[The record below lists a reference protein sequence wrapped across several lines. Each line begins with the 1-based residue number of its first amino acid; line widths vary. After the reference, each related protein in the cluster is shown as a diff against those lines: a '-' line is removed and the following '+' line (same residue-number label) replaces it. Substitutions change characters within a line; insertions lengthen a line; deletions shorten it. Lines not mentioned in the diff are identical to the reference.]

1 MWRFLERAQLLRAM
15 TDFFSIA
22 FHFFRMT
29 LAHRFSP
36 QRLCRTPEPFPVTDV
51 GTNIAQYDQVLATK
65 LAIAYGIG
73 LEVAFRATG
82 SLPVGTAVDLACGPG
97 HYTLC
102 LARYLHCQS
111 VVGFDLSPGMV
122 DIANRNAAE
131 QGLQNQVE
139 FRLGD
144 VTRIEGVE
152 AATAHVSSFTHATH
166 HMPDLPTVQA
176 VLREMDRITKPEGLV
191 MVMDLVR
198 LRTRE
203 ITEQYVN
210 TVGHDYVARGLDRFF
225 EDFRNSMYAAWTA
238 EELHE
243 AIPRRSARWWCHIIP
258 RGLPTIQL
266 IFGLPVGRKRLFV
279 RSGFPWTPQQNPVPP
294 DMRMEWRLLRWSLK
308 LGRYWYVP
316 PG

>member
-1 MWRFLERAQLLRAM
+1 M
-15 TDFFSIA
+15 TEGVA
-22 FHFFRMT
+22 
-29 LAHRFSP
+29 
-36 QRLCRTPEPFPVTDV
+36 
-51 GTNIAQYDQVLATK
+51 NIAQYGQVLATK
-65 LAIAYGIG
+65 LAIAYAVG

-82 SLPVGTAVDLACGPG
+82 SLPVPVAVDLGCGPG
-97 HYTLC
+97 QYTVQ
-102 LARYLHCQS
+102 LARFLKC
-111 VVGFDLSPGMV
+111 GKALGIDLSAGMV
-122 DIANRNAAE
+122 EAARRNAVE
-131 QGLQNQVE
+131 QGLENRVHFE
-139 FRLGD
+139 VGD
-144 VTRIEGVE
+144 VTCLKGVGD
-152 AATAHVSSFTHATH
+152 AAADVSCFMDAAH
-166 HMPDLPTVQA
+166 HMPDIETVGR
-176 VLREMDRITKPEGLV
+176 VLREMDRVTRPDGLV

-203 ITEQYVN
+203 LTERYVN

-266 IFGLPVGRKRLFV
+266 ILGLPVGRKRVFV
-279 RSGFPWTPQQNPVPP
+279 RSGFPWTPQQNPVPQ